1 MRLYP
6 AILAP
11 ALLCAPIFASAQEW
25 KPARGPLMTKW
36 AADVQP
42 AKGPPLP
49 EYPRPQFR
57 RERWLNLN
65 GVWQFAFAKAG
76 DTVPTGK
83 DLPLSILVPFPVESA
98 LSGVMKPAE
107 RVWYRRM
114 FTVPKDWAG
123 QRVLLHFGAVDWE
136 ATVYV
141 NGKKIGSH
149 EGGYDPF
156 SFDITMHLKKDSE
169 QELAVGVYDP
179 TDGGP
184 QPRGKQVRR
193 PGGIYYT
200 PTTGIW
206 QTVWLEP
213 VPATYIK
220 GLNIVTHADR
230 GVAIIEPHI
239 AGDTAGCAVRVAAR
253 IKNKVVTQFTAGFDS
268 NLRFGLSVGTDY
280 LWSPNAP
287 HLYDLTV
294 ELRKDDKLID
304 RVESYF
310 GMRKIEVKPGRDGAS
325 ARILL
330 NGKPIFQMGVLDQG
344 FWPDG
349 LYTAPTDAAL
359 KWDVEFTKKLGF
371 NMSRKHVKVEPARWY
386 YWCDR
391 LGLLVWQDMPSG
403 DRSIPP
409 GKPDLMRTKE
419 SAAIYETELRRMIDN
434 LHNHPC
440 IVSWVVFNEG
450 WGQFDTARIAAW
462 TKKHDP
468 TRLVDSASGWNDLW
482 VGDVNDIHVYPGP
495 GAPPA
500 ELRRAGVLGEFGGLG
515 LGVKGHTWDVKT
527 WGYRGVRDKADLTR
541 KYERLLRG
549 VYDLARDKG
558 LTAAVYTQLTD
569 VETEANGLTTYDRA
583 VIKVDE
589 KRIAAANRGDFTNV
603 PAVETLVPSSRDK
616 AQTWHWTLTKPAE
629 DWYKPDFKPDDWKTG
644 PGGFGTRGTPGAV
657 VRTEWKTDDIWIRR
671 DFDLPKG
678 DLGEVYLLLHHDEDA
693 EVYLNGVLAVKVAG
707 YITDYEEFALMPEG
721 RKALVPGKNTI
732 AIHCRQTGGGQYI
745 DAGLVR
751 VKKKD

>member
-1 MRLYP
+1 MRATLAFLTFVLLSLP
-6 AILAP
+6 ALAP
-11 ALLCAPIFASAQEW
+11 AQEW

-42 AKGPPLP
+42 DKGTPLP
-49 EYPRPQFR
+49 EYPRPQLR
-57 RERWLNLN
+57 RKSWLNLN
-65 GVWQFAFAKAG
+65 GVWQLDFAKEG
-76 DTVPTGK
+76 DAVPTGK
-83 DLPLSILVPFPVESA
+83 DLSSRILVPFPVESA

-107 RVWYRRM
+107 RLWYRRM
-114 FTVPKDWAG
+114 FSVPKEWAG

-136 ATVYV
+136 ATVYI

-149 EGGYDPF
+149 RGGYDPF
-156 SFDITMHLKKDSE
+156 SFDITDHLKKDGQ
-169 QELAVGVYDP
+169 QELIVGVYDP
-179 TDGGP
+179 TNAGP
-184 QPRGKQVRR
+184 QPRGKQVRK

-213 VPATYIK
+213 VSAVHIA
-220 GLNIVTHADR
+220 GLTIVPDVDR
-230 GVAIIEPHI
+230 GVAHI
-239 AGDTAGCAVRVAAR
+239 TVKASGDREKLEQRMTAKTKDRIVSDARQGPTTALAVGKAH
-253 IKNKVVTQFTAGFDS
+253 
-268 NLRFGLSVGTDY
+268 
-280 LWSPNAP
+280 LWSPDSPN
-287 HLYDLTV
+287 LYDLVV
-294 ELRKDDKLID
+294 ELVKDGKVID

-310 GMRKIEVKPGRDGAS
+310 GMRKIEVKPGEGGGP

-359 KWDVEFTKKLGF
+359 KWDIEFTKKLGL

-403 DRSIPP
+403 DRDIPP
-409 GKPDLMRTKE
+409 GKPDLVRTKE

-440 IVSWVVFNEG
+440 IVMWVVFNEG
-450 WGQFDTARIAAW
+450 WGQFDTARIAEW

-468 TRLVDSASGWNDLW
+468 TRLVNSASGWNDRG
-482 VGDVNDIHVYPGP
+482 VGDVHDIHNYPNP
-495 GAPPA
+495 AAPPPDS
-500 ELRRAGVLGEFGGLG
+500 RRAGVLGEFGGLG
-515 LGVKGHTWDVKT
+515 LGIKDHTWEVKT

-541 KYERLLRG
+541 RYERMLRS
-549 VYDLARDKG
+549 VYDLAREKG

-583 VIKVDE
+583 IIKVDE
-589 KRIAAANRGDFTNV
+589 DRIAAVNRGDFRKVATF
-603 PAVETLVPSSRDK
+603 EELVPSSREK
-616 AQTWHWTLTKPAE
+616 AQTWQYTLTKPA
-629 DWYKPDFKPDDWKTG
+629 DGWYKPDFKAEDWKTG
-644 PGGFGTRGTPGAV
+644 PGGFGTKGTPGAV
-657 VRTEWKTDDIWIRR
+657 VRTVWKTDNIWIRR
-671 DFDLPKG
+671 EFDLPEG
-678 DLGEVYLLLHHDEDA
+678 DLGEVYLLMHHDEDA
-693 EVYLNGVLAVKVAG
+693 QVYINGVLAVRTRG
-707 YITDYEEFALMPEG
+707 YITGYEEFALTEAG
-721 RKALVPGKNTI
+721 QKALKPGKNVI

-751 VKKKD
+751 LKKRN